1 MTAAYLYHRMT
12 NAADAAPAPGLG
24 VPPGPDPA
32 RVWIDFAE
40 AVARAFG
47 LLAIWLAACVFMG
60 AMQ

>member
-32 RVWIDFAE
+32 RVLDWLENIAAGFAL
-40 AVARAFG
+40 F
-47 LLAIWLAACVFMG
+47 AIFYAGFVFMG